1 MALHPDTKLETVI
14 RIDEI
19 HRASLKRLGILTV
32 RDALYHFPARYTDIT
47 RIKQIRDLIPDETAT
62 IYGTLH
68 KLKTE
73 KGFHSKIPMA
83 KATIEDLS
91 GSISIVWFRQAY
103 MAKMLRDGMT
113 VQLTGRVKEDSRGLS
128 IVNPEVEEKNVLPID
143 VSESLFAGDTTG
155 VFGYPVYPETRGL
168 SSKFFYHM
176 IQKLIKLGA
185 LDSIP
190 DPLPD
195 DIRKKYKLPTLTT
208 ALHAIHAPRNA
219 RDAEAA
225 RKRLSFDEVFFIQLA
240 RAQDRAKTEGEKS
253 YQIKVTDEVLERF
266 TSRFPFPLTRG
277 QTGAIDAIIS
287 DLQKPH
293 PMARL
298 LEGDVGS
305 GKTAIAATISYA
317 TVMTRPVGGKDFG
330 NVQVAY
336 MAPTEILATQLFE
349 QFITYFGHLP
359 IQIGLITGSG
369 CKKFPSKIKPTEA
382 TDISRPQLLKWVK
395 NGEIAILIGT
405 HALIQ
410 KSVDFKH
417 LGLVIIDEQHRFGTK
432 QRAELVRKFTR
443 TGRELTP
450 EPTTTP
456 DQTESVLYK
465 DLSYAIRRIIYEVVK
480 ELGTGH
486 KESVY
491 HKALE
496 EAFREKKLKVS
507 SEVQIPITYKT
518 KKVGTYIPDF
528 VIEDKIRLELK
539 ALPFLG
545 DEPKK
550 QLWRYLKNSPYRLGL
565 LVNFAT
571 QGVEIQRVVYDTARN
586 ASLSHQS
593 ASNSRNIRDRS
604 SLPHYLSMTATPIPR
619 TLALTIYGDLDLSVL
634 DEMPAGRK
642 PIATKLIVPGKRDE
656 CYEEVRR
663 ELAAGRQAYVICPRI
678 DPPSPEGFGG
688 ASEPDIATLQMK
700 NVTEEA
706 ERLKREVFPDARIGI
721 LHSKMSKDKK
731 DDMMEAFLT
740 HEIDILVATSV
751 VEVGVNVPNATCI
764 IIEGAERFGLAQL
777 HQLRGRV
784 IRSNHQAYCY
794 LFAEAKSK
802 KTADRMKALVTA
814 KSGFELAEL
823 DLALRGA
830 GELGGGN
837 TSGGLSARQ
846 WGISDIGMEAIRNIK
861 MVEAARTAARELI
874 TQDETLPKYPDLAA
888 TLSSRKNDFHFE

>member
-1 MALHPDTKLETVI
+1 MRMALHPETKLETI
-14 RIDEI
+14 TRIDEI
-19 HRASLKRLGILTV
+19 HRASLKRLGITTI

-47 RIKQIRDLIPDETAT
+47 RIKLIRDLVPDETAT

-73 KGFHSKIPMA
+73 KGFHSKMPMA

-91 GSISIVWFRQAY
+91 GSISIIWFRQAY
-103 MAKMLRDGMT
+103 MAKMLHEGMT

-168 SSKFFYHM
+168 SSKFFYHL

-185 LDSIP
+185 LDTIS

-253 YQIKVTDEVLERF
+253 YQIKITDEVLKRF
-266 TSRFPFPLTRG
+266 TSRFPFPLTHG

-287 DLQKPH
+287 DLQKSH

-317 TVMTRPVGGKDFG
+317 TVMTRPLKPVSNGFGRSPQSGDVAIERQDFG

-359 IQIGLITGSG
+359 LQIGLITGSG

-417 LGLVIIDEQHRFGTK
+417 LGLVIIDEQHRFGTG
-432 QRAELVRKFTR
+432 QRSKLARKEGFT
-443 TGRELTP
+443 
-450 EPTTTP
+450 
-456 DQTESVLYK
+456 
-465 DLSYAIRRIIYEVVK
+465 
-480 ELGTGH
+480 
-486 KESVY
+486 
-491 HKALE
+491 
-496 EAFREKKLKVS
+496 
-507 SEVQIPITYKT
+507 
-518 KKVGTYIPDF
+518 
-528 VIEDKIRLELK
+528 
-539 ALPFLG
+539 
-545 DEPKK
+545 
-550 QLWRYLKNSPYRLGL
+550 
-565 LVNFAT
+565 
-571 QGVEIQRVVYDTARN
+571 
-586 ASLSHQS
+586 
-593 ASNSRNIRDRS
+593 
-604 SLPHYLSMTATPIPR
+604 PHYLSMTATPIPR

-634 DEMPAGRK
+634 DEMPVGRK

-656 CYEEVRR
+656 CYDEVHR
-663 ELAAGRQAYVICPRI
+663 ELVAGRQAYVICPRI
-678 DPPSPEGFGG
+678 D
-688 ASEPDIATLQMK
+688 EPDPDKELALVVK
-700 NVTEEA
+700 SVSAEA

-721 LHSKMSKDKK
+721 LHSKMTKDKK
-731 DDMMEAFLT
+731 DDMMEAFLA
-740 HEIDILVATSV
+740 HDIDILVATSV

-830 GELGGGN
+830 GELGGGK
-837 TSGGLSARQ
+837 Q

-861 MVEAARTAARELI
+861 MVEAARTAARELV
-874 TQDETLPKYPDLAA
+874 TEDETLLKYPDLAA
-888 TLSSRKNDFHFE
+888 VLSSRKNDFYFE